1 MRERRAG
8 RQPSAA
14 CGGSGLSGV
23 PFARL
28 PVLKKRPSPAD
39 APRLVG
45 SARPAHVHAPGP
57 HRQAV
62 SNYITFGRFW
72 RHLSLLGRIGH
83 KSELCPILMHH

>member
-28 PVLKKRPSPAD
+28 PVLKKRPSAAG
-39 APRLVG
+39 APRL
-45 SARPAHVHAPGP
+45 ARTVRSAHVQAPGP

-62 SNYITFGRFW
+62 INYITFRRFW
-72 RHLSLLGRIGH
+72 RLLILLGRIGR
-83 KSELCPILMHH
+83 KSKLCPVLIHH